1 MLNVKNNF
9 GDKGACPLC
18 KLNLDDQSHLLE
30 CIMIKLEWPEILENK
45 KECVYND
52 IYSNDIDNLNNI
64 AHLMYLAMRT
74 REKIIKQY

>member
-30 CIMIKLEWPEILENK
+30 CIMIKLECPEILENK

-52 IYSNDIDNLNNI
+52 IYSNDIDKLNNI
-64 AHLMYLAMRT
+64 ANLMYLAMRT
-74 REKIIKQY
+74 REKMIKQY